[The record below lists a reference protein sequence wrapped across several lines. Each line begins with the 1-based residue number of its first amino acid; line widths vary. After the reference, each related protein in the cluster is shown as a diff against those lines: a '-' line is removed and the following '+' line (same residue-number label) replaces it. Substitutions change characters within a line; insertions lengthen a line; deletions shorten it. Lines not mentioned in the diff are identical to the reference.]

1 MRPDIRSHT
10 GQHYA
15 WMLGGAIGQLKAK
28 NDWEIRAWYQYAEQ
42 FALDPN
48 LVDSDIFDSR
58 VNEKGVAVKAGYML
72 ADAISFNLT
81 WAYSWRIN
89 GALGTGG
96 IGDIAVNPLDQYQT
110 LSSGY
115 EREVLNLKTK
125 SKPSTYENQTPR
137 SLLWRW
143 WLQASPRHAD
153 RLVIKGS
160 DTLGAKLV
168 PQLAEQFKAQHPG
181 TTFDIAAE
189 GSTTGIAAII
199 DGTAQIGMSSRRAK
213 TSEVGAA
220 REGKDMKPT
229 IVAFDGIAVIVN
241 SANPI
246 KGLTKKQVEQIFTGD
261 VTDWSAV
268 GGSGGKISVYTRNTS
283 SGTYS
288 DFKELAMKKRDYAAA
303 RKRWP
308 ATNRSRP
315 KSAKIRTASVMS
327 AWRTSRLAE

>member
-1 MRPDIRSHT
+1 M
-10 GQHYA
+10 
-15 WMLGGAIGQLKAK
+15 
-28 NDWEIRAWYQYAEQ
+28 
-42 FALDPN
+42 FALENKNHPTPIKIKH
-48 LVDSDIFDSR
+48 L
-58 VNEKGVAVKAGYML
+58 AVTLGLL
-72 ADAISFNLT
+72 AA
-81 WAYSWRIN
+81 
-89 GALGTGG
+89 
-96 IGDIAVNPLDQYQT
+96 T
-110 LSSGY
+110 LS
-115 EREVLNLKTK
+115 
-125 SKPSTYENQTPR
+125 
-137 SLLWRW
+137 
-143 WLQASPRHAD
+143 QANAD

-220 REGKDMKPT
+220 AAKGKHMKPT
-229 IVAFDGIAVIVN
+229 IVAFDGIGVIVN

-246 KGLTKKQVEQIFTGD
+246 KGLTKKQVEQIFAGD

-288 DFKELAMKKRDYAAA
+288 DFKELAMKKRDYAPGSQKMAGNEQIA
-303 RKRWP
+303 SEVGRNP
-308 ATNRSRP
+308 AGIGYVGIAYTKAGGTKVVSIDGATPSIQSVQNHSYPYWRPTFYYTNGEP
-315 KSAKIRTASVMS
+315 GGIAKAFVDFTVSSVGQKIVNQVGFVPIK
-327 AWRTSRLAE
+327 